1 MTNGSAPG
9 ISAMSARKDLSEHD
23 VVRALFLMVLEGN
36 MRRRILRA
44 IAAASAGLSLLAAAG
59 CSGGSSTTGTSLT
72 GNVRMAKVT
81 GLEKTNLTVGAVPV
95 ADEAGL
101 YIAQDEGLF
110 AQEGLHVTIKSI
122 VSSADATTG
131 QNSGKYDITAG
142 NSVSYIQDQ
151 VNHLSDL
158 EIVAE
163 GSQMQPG
170 NQTLYTLPGS
180 RITDVSQL
188 KGARI
193 GVNAENNIGTLL
205 ISSVLKEYGIPAR
218 QVHFVTVNFP
228 FMGQYLKQGK
238 IDVAWLPEPFGSEDA
253 ESMGLQ
259 ELCDLDQGAT
269 ASFPVG
275 WYVATRAW
283 AKKYPR
289 TLQAFLAALQAG
301 QQLADSRR
309 NIVEEAMERL
319 PAPYAVTPAIA
330 SVMTLETYPL
340 SVAPGINLR
349 RVQRV
354 ANEMFQFRML
364 SRPFQVKTMLGGL

>member
-1 MTNGSAPG
+1 
-9 ISAMSARKDLSEHD
+9 
-23 VVRALFLMVLEGN
+23 
-36 MRRRILRA
+36 MRRRTLRA
-44 IAAASAGLSLLAAAG
+44 VGVASTALPLLLVAAG
-59 CSGGSSTTGTSLT
+59 CSSPGNSTTGTSLA
-72 GNVRMAKVT
+72 GNVSLPTVP

-110 AQEGLHVTIKSI
+110 AQEGLHVTIQSI
-122 VSSADATTG
+122 ISSADATTG

-151 VNHLSDL
+151 VNHTSDL

-170 NQTLYTLPGS
+170 NQALYTLPGS
-180 RITDVSQL
+180 RITNVAQL

-205 ISSVLKEYGIPAR
+205 ISSVLKEYGISAR

-238 IDVAWLPEPFGSEDA
+238 IDVAWLPEPFGSIDA
-253 ESMGLQ
+253 ESMGLE
-259 ELCDLDQGAT
+259 ELADLDQGA
-269 ASFPVG
+269 AENFPVG
-275 WYVATRAW
+275 WYVATKAW

-289 TLQAFLAALQAG
+289 TLQAFLTALQAA
-301 QQLADSRR
+301 QQLADSHR
-309 NIVEEAMERL
+309 NIVEDAMERL
-319 PAPYAVTPAIA
+319 PAPYTVTPAIA

-340 SVAPGINLR
+340 SVAPGIDLQ

-364 SRPFQVKTMLGGL
+364 SQPFKVSTMLGGL